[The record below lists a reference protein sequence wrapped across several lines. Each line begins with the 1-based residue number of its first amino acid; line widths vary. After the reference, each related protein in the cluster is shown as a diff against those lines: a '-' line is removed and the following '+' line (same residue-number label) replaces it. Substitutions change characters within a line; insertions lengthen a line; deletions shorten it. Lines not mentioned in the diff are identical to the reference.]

1 MARKRKVKYS
11 RLFILI
17 ILIVLII
24 GLSVLALGK
33 FNSKKTTKKV
43 KDIMEIKEY
52 DYTLKENATDYYKKL
67 FKELSDTLKS
77 KNVDEEKYSDLVA
90 KMFVA
95 DFFNLDNKYSKNDVG
110 GVEFVYKN
118 YQTDFEKYAMDAIY
132 KSVESNVYGNRKQKL
147 PVVDS
152 VKTEK
157 VKNEVFK
164 YGDSSDENAY
174 VYNFNITYKE
184 DLDYQT
190 NGNLVLIHNGK
201 KIDVA
206 SMSEKSS
213 S

>member
-33 FNSKKTTKKV
+33 FNSKKTTKKA
-43 KDIMEIKEY
+43 KDIMEIKGY

-190 NGNLVLIHNGK
+190 NGSLVLIHNGK